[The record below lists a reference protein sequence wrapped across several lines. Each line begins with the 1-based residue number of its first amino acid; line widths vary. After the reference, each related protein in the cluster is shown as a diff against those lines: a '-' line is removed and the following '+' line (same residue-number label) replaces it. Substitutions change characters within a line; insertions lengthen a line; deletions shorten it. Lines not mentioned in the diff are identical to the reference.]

1 MNALHAFQLSDGPY
15 LSRQRRSASTRMVA
29 RLFDG
34 CATVKSNHALLG
46 SGQPEDVAAPPGS
59 TDHLLSSASVYEKEF
74 TRFDS

>member
-1 MNALHAFQLSDGPY
+1 
-15 LSRQRRSASTRMVA
+15 MVA